1 MQPKS
6 MLVSLLL
13 LAGTVSLLNG
23 CFPSTTRAE
32 PEKKVPTPART
43 AQYEFNYEP
52 TPQENPIEA
61 TLALISPVYA
71 ARDVNCEPQNEA
83 INLVLDDYAK
93 NLGLDVEETL
103 LAKSYTLIGPF
114 ANIDEMVFGDKEKAA
129 LALQPTITLTVNC
142 NSDASSAE
150 FFDFQFGQFTGE
162 TQEYQGN
169 NYSVYQN
176 YSVEKYSGTA
186 TVSASIILPMVEPL
200 SQEKI
205 WQKSIDLPSTT
216 APYTYFLYTGV
227 NKLET
232 RQRSDTGE
240 SLDPVV
246 SEFSSAPEAY
256 DERPAVMAD
265 LLESFYVSQLE
276 TFSQYFDPN
285 EIAIAVEDALRAKEL
300 KRF

>member
-1 MQPKS
+1 MRYKS
-6 MLVSLLL
+6 MLGSLLF
-13 LAGTVSLLNG
+13 LASMIALLNG
-23 CFPSTTRAE
+23 CFPSTTRAK

-61 TLALISPVYA
+61 TLALISPIYA

-83 INLVLDDYAK
+83 MNLILDDYAK
-93 NLGLDVEETL
+93 KLGLDVEETL
-103 LAKSYTLIGPF
+103 LAKNYTLIGPF

-142 NSDASSAE
+142 NADASSEE
-150 FFDFQFGQFTGE
+150 FFDVQYGQFTGE
-162 TQEYQGN
+162 TQEYQGSS
-169 NYSVYQN
+169 YRVYQN
-176 YSVEKYSGTA
+176 YVVYKYSGTA
-186 TVSASIILPMVEPL
+186 TVSASIVLPMVEPL

-205 WQKSIDLPSTT
+205 WQKSIDLPSAT
-216 APYTYFLYTGV
+216 APYSYFLYIGA
-227 NKLET
+227 NKLDI
-232 RQRSDTGE
+232 RQRE
-240 SLDPVV
+240 SPDPVV

-285 EIAIAVEDALRAKEL
+285 EIAIAVEEALRAKEL